1 MAPRHLVIFGGGISG
16 LTTAFYCAK
25 SLPKSTRI
33 TLVEKSHRLGGW
45 IRSLPIANSNV
56 ALEAGPRTFRA
67 MSAPYSL
74 TRLIEDLNL
83 QDHIIATPLGSP
95 AGHMRYVYLENEQEP
110 GMPGELALVPPTP
123 LHLPL
128 SPHFRWMIRPFLAEF
143 WKQPNTP
150 KDYDDESIDSII
162 SRRFSPEIAR
172 QLVSAV
178 IHGIYAAD
186 SRELSVKSAL
196 PILTH
201 AEREGEGHIL
211 AGMWPALVKR
221 KQMLMAK
228 REQEGDSG
236 KGKTTQLD
244 KILANSATFSFSG
257 GMEMVPRTLEARLN
271 EMGNVDLLTGNGVAS
286 VEKENGD
293 FKIKLEDDSVLNASH
308 VISTLPLPSLYNIVS
323 SSSAYKT
330 TPLPQLLSN
339 PHTSVQVLN
348 LVFPPSPTPIHPPGF
363 GFLVPRPRN
372 DYPSTAIAEPRP
384 THRNMAPILGES
396 VLATGQTPPL
406 LQNVLGTAFDSAI
419 DATHDHKTQP
429 TIMTMMLGGPF
440 PLFQPSNASSTSTS
454 TESSTSSQQLSPSDL
469 EMVLRTLGFY
479 LGAEQPLPQ
488 PTFHVLHTH
497 RNCIPTYKPGS
508 SRILYE
514 MKRTVREGAWGPR
527 FKIIGGGAGHGVGLA
542 DNITLARSVAL
553 RRDDD

>member
-16 LTTAFYCAK
+16 LTTAFYSAK

-45 IRSLPIANSNV
+45 IRSLPIANSKIAV
-56 ALEAGPRTFRA
+56 EAGPRTFRA
-67 MSAPYSL
+67 VSAPYSL
-74 TRLIEDLNL
+74 VRLIEDLNL
-83 QDHIIATPLGSP
+83 QSYIIATPLGAP
-95 AGHMRYVYLENEQEP
+95 ASHMRYIYLENEQEP

-123 LHLPL
+123 LHLPFT
-128 SPHFRWMIRPFLAEF
+128 PHFRWMARDFIGEF
-143 WKQPNTP
+143 WKKPNTP
-150 KDYDDESIDSII
+150 ENYDDESIDSII

-186 SRELSVKSAL
+186 SRELSVKSTL

-201 AEREGEGHIL
+201 AEREGKGHIT
-211 AGMWPALVKR
+211 AGIWPALVKR
-221 KQMLMAK
+221 KQMQMVK
-228 REQEGDSG
+228 REQEGDG
-236 KGKTTQLD
+236 AARRTTVLD
-244 KILANSATFSFSG
+244 NLMANSSTFSFIG
-257 GMEMVPRTLEARLN
+257 GLEMVPKTLEARLS
-271 EMGNVDLLTGNGVAS
+271 EMGNVEVLKGNGVVS

-293 FKIKLEDDSVLNASH
+293 FKIKLEDDSTLTASH
-308 VISTLPLPSLYNIVS
+308 VISTLPLPTLHNIMS

-330 TPLPQLLSN
+330 TPLPQLLTN
-339 PHTSVQVLN
+339 PHASVQVLN
-348 LVFPPSPTPIHPPGF
+348 LVFPPSPTPLHPPGF

-372 DYPSTAIAEPRP
+372 GYPSSAIAP
-384 THRNMAPILGES
+384 
-396 VLATGQTPPL
+396 GQTPPL
-406 LQNVLGTAFDSAI
+406 LQNVIGTAFDSSI
-419 DATHDHKTQP
+419 DAAHDHKTQP
-429 TIMTMMLGGPF
+429 TIMTMMMGGPF
-440 PLFQPSNASSTSTS
+440 PLFQPSSSSSSSTTSSEAST
-454 TESSTSSQQLSPSDL
+454 TSQQLSPSDL
-469 EMVLRTLGFY
+469 DTVLRTLAFY
-479 LGAEQPLPQ
+479 LGSEQPLPE

-527 FKIIGGGAGHGVGLA
+527 FRIIGPGAGHGVGLA
-542 DNITLARSVAL
+542 DNISLARRVAL

>member
-1 MAPRHLVIFGGGISG
+1 
-16 LTTAFYCAK
+16 
-25 SLPKSTRI
+25 
-33 TLVEKSHRLGGW
+33 
-45 IRSLPIANSNV
+45 
-56 ALEAGPRTFRA
+56 
-67 MSAPYSL
+67 
-74 TRLIEDLNL
+74 
-83 QDHIIATPLGSP
+83 
-95 AGHMRYVYLENEQEP
+95 MRYIYLENEQDP

-123 LHLPL
+123 LHLPF
-128 SPHFRWMIRPFLAEF
+128 SPHFRWMIRPFLEEF
-143 WKQPNTP
+143 WKKPNMP

-172 QLVSAV
+172 QMVSAV

-201 AEREGEGHIL
+201 AEREGQGRIL
-211 AGMWPALVKR
+211 AGIWPALMKR
-221 KQMLMAK
+221 KQMQMAK

-236 KGKTTQLD
+236 SGKTTQLD
-244 KILANSATFSFSG
+244 NILANAATFSFVG
-257 GMEMVPRTLEARLN
+257 GLEMVPRTLEARLS
-271 EMGNVDLLTGNGVAS
+271 EMGNVEVLTGNGVAS

-293 FKIKLEDDSVLNASH
+293 FKIKLEDDSILNASH
-308 VISTLPLPSLYNIVS
+308 VVSTLPLPSLYNIIS

-330 TPLPQLLSN
+330 TPLPQLLTN

-348 LVFPPSPTPIHPPGF
+348 LVFPPSPTALHPPGF
-363 GFLVPRPRN
+363 GFLVPRPQN
-372 DYPSTAIAEPRP
+372 DYPSTAVAPPRP
-384 THRNMAPILGES
+384 THREMAPILGES
-396 VLATGQTPPL
+396 VLSTGQTPPL

-419 DATHDHKTQP
+419 DPTHDHRTQP

-440 PLFQPSNASSTSTS
+440 PLFQPSSSPSSPSSSAS

-479 LGAEQPLPQ
+479 LGSGEPLPQ

-553 RRDDD
+553 RRDED